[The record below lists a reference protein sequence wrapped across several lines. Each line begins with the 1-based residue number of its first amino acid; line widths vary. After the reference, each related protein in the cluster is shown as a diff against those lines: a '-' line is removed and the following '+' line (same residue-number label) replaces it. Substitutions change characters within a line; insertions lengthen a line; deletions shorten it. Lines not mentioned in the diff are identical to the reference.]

1 MCFFY
6 RWENGFE
13 FYQLETGKQEAF
25 GLTFTVYPIKTMT
38 ALCYKLDFLESPCN
52 GQCLTISST
61 NLRGEDKLDGIS
73 WYVAANNTWQ
83 GIIQGHWPYENIP
96 LKFYGELKQKQKYD
110 YNEIRLK
117 EHKWNY
123 LNGYPSFEKCCNEV
137 TKYDDSDGQNCNSIF
152 DPNSSNYKKG
162 YIFKPN

>member
-1 MCFFY
+1 M
-6 RWENGFE
+6 G
-13 FYQLETGKQEAF
+13 ETGKQEAF

-52 GQCLTISST
+52 GSQVLTISST
-61 NLRGEDKLDGIS
+61 NLTGDDKLDGIN

-96 LKFYGELKQKQKYD
+96 MKFYGELKEKYD
-110 YNEIRLK
+110 FNEIKLK

-123 LNGYPSFEKCCNEV
+123 LNCYLSFEKCYKFDKTLLEFVKKNRFRS
-137 TKYDDSDGQNCNSIF
+137 TTLKILYDYQFINL
-152 DPNSSNYKKG
+152 YQ
-162 YIFKPN
+162 